1 MHQSNPSTPGLRP
14 PKTAKELLDLYLL
27 DMRSAL
33 LETAAAMDRIQRAE
47 NGNEILAG
55 PRVQQLI
62 QGLEILKSKQEGR
75 AERFLRLL
83 SDPVKG

>member
-1 MHQSNPSTPGLRP
+1 MGQNNLSTPSLESS
-14 PKTAKELLDLYLL
+14 KTAKELLDIYFL

-47 NGNEILAG
+47 NGSGILND
-55 PRVQQLI
+55 PRMQQLN
-62 QGLEILKSKQEGR
+62 QGLEILKSRTEGR

-83 SDPVKG
+83 SDPQDI